1 MRAFKKEL
9 ESGRL
14 THEPGSLAG
23 AAMDVSPSSRNAVA
37 DVAAA
42 DSSSPSA
49 SEPASH
55 ADSDAHATALVAPKR
70 NAGAAVLT
78 FAVVL
83 AIVAALVA
91 LARVFVQ

>member
-37 DVAAA
+37 EVAA

-70 NAGAAVLT
+70 NVGAAVLT